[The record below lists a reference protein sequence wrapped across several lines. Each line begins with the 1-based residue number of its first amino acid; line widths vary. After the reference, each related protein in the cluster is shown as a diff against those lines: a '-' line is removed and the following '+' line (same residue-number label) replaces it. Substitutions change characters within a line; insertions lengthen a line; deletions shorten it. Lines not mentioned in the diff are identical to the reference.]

1 MHLHGRER
9 NGLERVENGNAR
21 MRIRRRVNNDA
32 VHPSESGLDGVYNR
46 ALVVGLEKLALCAKL
61 PAGLADICLERGK
74 IPFAV
79 KLRLAH
85 AEKVQ
90 IGPVDDKELH
100 RITLR
105 ISSTVSSSARLLSM
119 I

>member
-32 VHPSESGLDGVYNR
+32 VHPSESGLDGVDDR

-61 PAGLADICLERGK
+61 PAGLADIRLERGK
-74 IPFAV
+74 VTPSV
-79 KLRLAH
+79 KLRFPH

-90 IGPVDDKELH
+90 IGAVDDEDLH
-100 RITLR
+100 KITLR
-105 ISSTVSSSARLLSM
+105 MSSTVSSSARLLSM